1 MKMADLTLH
10 LVDYSSLVILR
21 LCGVWSNAFLPR
33 EVGGSARKQ
42 SSGSIIRVGSGRSR
56 RPASPSA
63 SSRWGEILSFAT
75 KSVLLYRSELCH
87 QWQCVIAIC

>member
-63 SSRWGEILSFAT
+63 SSRWGEIL
-75 KSVLLYRSELCH
+75 YRSELCH